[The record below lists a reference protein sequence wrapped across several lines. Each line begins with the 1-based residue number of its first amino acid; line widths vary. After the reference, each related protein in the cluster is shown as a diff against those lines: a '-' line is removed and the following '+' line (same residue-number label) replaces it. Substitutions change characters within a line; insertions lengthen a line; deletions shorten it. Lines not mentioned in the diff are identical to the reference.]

1 MSSVP
6 SIPSAQQ
13 IIDAGTNSAGVV
25 LSNCLQT
32 HPHKPGYCTHTY
44 QKRVANQVGD
54 SVAELY
60 LNNGIPML
68 NNGSIEAARKAHD
81 AITQCN
87 FSKVSNREDAKRVA
101 EHCLRQSFK

>member
-1 MSSVP
+1 MSS
-6 SIPSAQQ
+6 IPTSEQ
-13 IIDAGTNSAGVV
+13 IIDAGANGASVV
-25 LSNCLQT
+25 LSNCLST
-32 HPHKPGYCTHTY
+32 HPRKPGYCTHTY
-44 QKRVANQVGD
+44 QKQVANQVGD

-81 AITQCN
+81 AIVQCN
-87 FSKVSNREDAKRVA
+87 FSKVQDRQSANRVA